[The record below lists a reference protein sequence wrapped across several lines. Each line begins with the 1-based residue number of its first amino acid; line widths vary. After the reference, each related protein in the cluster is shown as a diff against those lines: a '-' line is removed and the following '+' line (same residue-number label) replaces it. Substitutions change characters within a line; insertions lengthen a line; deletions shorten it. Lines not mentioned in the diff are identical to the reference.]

1 MVELNGEASR
11 RARAQKRRE
20 GGVSGWVGGFS
31 IYCTLLRGLVKMRS
45 FLLPIKLFQG
55 TWNLMLKGLRVWVG
69 LGELCADQALQNPG
83 WEAEREGWF
92 SYVDEQAARFKY

>member
-11 RARAQKRRE
+11 RACAQKRRE

-45 FLLPIKLFQG
+45 FLLPIKPFQG

-69 LGELCADQALQNPG
+69 LGELVQTRLSRIKAGKQRDRDGFPM
-83 WEAEREGWF
+83 
-92 SYVDEQAARFKY
+92 